1 MSAYI
6 VCYVTVTDPSWLEEY
21 GPKVEAQ
28 VEAHGGR
35 YLARAGEIEHLEGDI
50 AVPSAAVILEF
61 PDAVAAR
68 AWYNSDEYA
77 PMIQL
82 RQSGSNGDLKLFDG
96 L

>member
-1 MSAYI
+1 MVAY
-6 VCYVTVTDPSWLEEY
+6 VVGYVTVTDPSWMEEY

-28 VEAHGGR
+28 IQAHGGK
-35 YLARAGEIEHLEGDI
+35 YLARATEIDHLEGDI
-50 AVPSAAVILEF
+50 AVPSAAVVLEF
-61 PDAVAAR
+61 PDADSAR

-77 PMIQL
+77 PLIKL